1 LQRFDAMD
9 LEKLTNILSE
19 NPELQCVST
28 TRVRCSLTGHEMPLN
43 YDTVLRFVQGAKFQR
58 VKRLHIQL
66 QKHEQYFEDR
76 GSYLYCK
83 LTKRLLTKEGDVIEK
98 HINGRRFRYFLNKA
112 IAADENGNQMETNSD
127 DADAPSE
134 PPLIDDSDADDSE
147 DIVLNGNFDD
157 DDSTS
162 SISSLRDVEATENCD
177 LYPELAF
184 SDSGGGGDSDYDF
197 NAMDT
202 DLDAE
207 KATKRKVEG
216 HSCETPAHKRRRC

>member
-1 LQRFDAMD
+1 MEQ
-9 LEKLTNILSE
+9 EKLANLLAE
-19 NPELQCVST
+19 HPELQSVSA
-28 TRVRCSLTGHEMPLN
+28 TRVRCTLTGHEMPMN
-43 YDTVLRFVQGAKFQR
+43 HDTVLHFIQGTKFQR
-58 VKRLHIQL
+58 AKQLQAQL

-76 GSYLYCK
+76 GSYLFCK
-83 LTKRLLTKEGDVIEK
+83 LTRRRLTKQGAVIEK
-98 HINGRRFRYFLNKA
+98 HINGRRFQFLSAKA
-112 IAADENGNQMETNSD
+112 AEADENGNQMETGSLSD
-127 DADAPSE
+127 PDDPAE
-134 PPLIDDSDADDSE
+134 PRLIDASDADSDD
-147 DIVLNGNFDD
+147 DILVNGNFGD

-162 SISSLRDVEATENCD
+162 SVSSLQDLEASENCD

-216 HSCETPAHKRRRC
+216 HSSETPAHKRRRC